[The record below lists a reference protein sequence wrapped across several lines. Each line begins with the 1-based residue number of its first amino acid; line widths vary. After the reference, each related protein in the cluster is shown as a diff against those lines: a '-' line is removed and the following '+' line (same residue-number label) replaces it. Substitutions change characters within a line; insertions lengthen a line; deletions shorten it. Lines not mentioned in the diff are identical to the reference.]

1 MRRDDRPNVPCGRG
15 ALIAGEVHRQNLSG
29 GHRGQNGIGGPKLG
43 GEHWAVGLMDYSAY
57 RPTLPPGL
65 SLAEVHL
72 RKD

>member
-1 MRRDDRPNVPCGRG
+1 MTAHTSPAGS
-15 ALIAGEVHRQNLSG
+15 ALIAGEVRRQGLIGAQRTNWYCG
-29 GHRGQNGIGGPKLG
+29 GRHKLG
-43 GEHWAVGLMDYSAY
+43 GEHWAVGLTDYSAY